1 MEDDKDLR
9 KLLSEEALVKASAD
23 FSNKVMAGISE
34 IQPAPVVHIEKWK
47 HLFKTMAVI
56 LVLIAI
62 ILSFFINPKAL
73 PYSFIE
79 LSRIPT
85 TYIIT
90 LTEYL
95 IAFWVL
101 IGISFWMN
109 KNSGDETVSNHQS
122 YTN

>member
-9 KLLSEEALVKASAD
+9 KLLSEGALIKASAD

-34 IQPAPVVHIEKWK
+34 QPAPVVYIEKWK
-47 HLFKTMAVI
+47 HLFKTMAAIFVI
-56 LVLIAI
+56 IVV
-62 ILSFFINPKAL
+62 ILSFFINPNAL

-79 LSRIPT
+79 LSHIPT

-95 IAFWVL
+95 VAFWVL

-109 KNSGDETVSNHQS
+109 KSLVAPSGRKEKS